1 MHLGVYSQTCSSPL
15 HNHYTPEISSD
26 ASVLSGKYVKQI
38 EDLLSTDLQSIDHK
52 HKRELNQYYTKR
64 VESLSKLSQN
74 GHFYYNKNIQDQI
87 DAIGNKLV
95 QSNTINNSN
104 RIQWVINRSG
114 NPNAACFGEGTLMIN
129 LGLLSNMQNLDQVAF
144 VMAHELAHHHL
155 NHVND
160 GIEKRVAFENSKTL
174 QKKLKDVKNDKDSA
188 REDLLTY
195 LDEQQIDNSKH
206 SRAHESETD
215 KLGYE
220 FYTKAGFPANQAVE
234 ALKILKNID
243 LGKYPTP
250 DIKTFFSDL
259 DLVWKDSWTK
269 TTLSGLSLIKPS
281 EAEIEKYRTHPDTD
295 KRVKQLIELGGKESE
310 NNLDQDW
317 CNQTT
322 SFDVEILKYSY
333 WAGNRFTAFAHALQL
348 YEQNPDNKFIQ
359 QIAANCMADFVI
371 ARDNHIFSTIVPP
384 PNIKMKD
391 HIFDVATFLDNINYS
406 ALKKFS
412 IAWIKDKIE
421 FQNNEKD
428 EGLEALKIKLGFLE
442 EKDVTQAIEKFTS
455 KYPDSHY
462 F

>member
-1 MHLGVYSQTCSSPL
+1 MHK
-15 HNHYTPEISSD
+15 HHTPETSSEVP
-26 ASVLSGKYVKQI
+26 VLSSKYVKKI
-38 EDLLSTDLQSIDHK
+38 ESLLSKDLQSNDH
-52 HKRELNQYYTKR
+52 QYKKDINEFYTKR
-64 VESLSKLSQN
+64 VESLSNLSQN
-74 GHFYYNKNIQDQI
+74 GHFYFNKEVQRQI
-87 DAIGNKLV
+87 DSIGNKLI
-95 QSNTINNSN
+95 QANNINNSN

-155 NHVND
+155 DHVNQ
-160 GIEKRVAFENSKTL
+160 GIKKRVEFINSKTL
-174 QKKLKDVKNDKDSA
+174 QKKLKDVEKDKDDA

-215 KLGYE
+215 KLGYQ
-220 FYTKAGFPANQAVE
+220 FYTKAGFPAEQAVE

-250 DIKTFFSDL
+250 DIKSFFSEL
-259 DLVWKDSWTK
+259 NIVWKDSWTK

-295 KRVKQLIELGGKESE
+295 KRVKQLIALGGKESE
-310 NNLDQDW
+310 NNLDQEW
-317 CNQTT
+317 CTQTV
-322 SFDVEILKYSY
+322 SLDVEILKYHY
-333 WAGNRFTAFAHALQL
+333 WSGNRFAAFTHALQL
-348 YEQNPDNKFIQ
+348 HELNPENKFIQ
-359 QIAANCMADFVI
+359 QIAANCLADFVI
-371 ARDNHIFSTIVPP
+371 ARDNHIFSSIVPP

-391 HIFDVATFLDNINYS
+391 HIFEVATFLDNINYS
-406 ALKKFS
+406 ALKKLS

-421 FQNNEKD
+421 FQNND
-428 EGLEALKIKLGFLE
+428 NNEGLEALNIKLNFLE
-442 EKDVTQAIEKFTS
+442 EKNADQAIEKFNA
-455 KYPDSHY
+455 KYPNSNY